1 VEGVLDGDRYAQGLR
16 NLPRDIARFLTEF
29 ERRGDI
35 WAVSEYIVE

>member
-16 NLPRDIARFLTEF
+16 DLPQDIARFLREF
-29 ERRGDI
+29 ERRGGT